1 MAKEGIFY
9 CAGGVPECL
18 VPSPRASFGAWLEED
33 YLVQQDDIPEEG
45 TDDEGELIDP
55 EARRKMLVRPICDL

>member
-1 MAKEGIFY
+1 
-9 CAGGVPECL
+9 